1 MHFFKTLLCVALFST
16 SSAFSADINNDVARA
31 DGSYLVAQ
39 NVVRDD
45 VRKDLGA
52 RRDDRGNSA
61 AANDSNSGSNKGR
74 VLGKTGLTQCE
85 GEFALCAAS
94 TCKPT
99 GKKMKVNEDGGKT
112 SKEYDSAE
120 CQCPII
126 TAEIAQKNGTTLTGV
141 AAVNEGN
148 MKGSCA
154 SPGPGKIWSYFSQNI
169 TLYPQQSAT
178 PQYKMATG
186 NPQVCPAGSVGTNCW
201 NFECTI
207 DKEKTNGVR
216 TATCTCP
223 IGESYIGHKAPPN
236 AGLGT
241 EAGGYYNPATKA
253 CNMYPVSGPVPAN
266 LQTKKAIY

>member
-1 MHFFKTLLCVALFST
+1 MNIFKAILCFAVFATSGTYAADT
-16 SSAFSADINNDVARA
+16 SSTGSRA

-39 NVVRDD
+39 NTVRDD
-45 VRKDLGA
+45 VRKDEGV
-52 RRDDRGNSA
+52 RRDDRGNSTA
-61 AANDSNSGSNKGR
+61 VKDSNSGGNKGR
-74 VLGKTGLTQCE
+74 VLGRTGLTQCE

-112 SKEYDSAE
+112 TKEYDSAE

-126 TAEIAQKNGTTLTGV
+126 TAEIAQQNQTTLTGV

-154 SPGPGKIWSYFSQNI
+154 RPGPGKIWSYFSQNI
-169 TLYPQQSAT
+169 IMYPQESAT
-178 PQYKMATG
+178 PKFKTGTG
-186 NPQVCPAGSVGTNCW
+186 NPQVCPAGSVGANCW
-201 NFECTI
+201 NFECTV

-241 EAGGYYNPATKA
+241 EAGGYFNPQSKA
-253 CNMYPVSGPVPAN
+253 CNMYPVSGPVPAG
-266 LQTKKAIY
+266 L